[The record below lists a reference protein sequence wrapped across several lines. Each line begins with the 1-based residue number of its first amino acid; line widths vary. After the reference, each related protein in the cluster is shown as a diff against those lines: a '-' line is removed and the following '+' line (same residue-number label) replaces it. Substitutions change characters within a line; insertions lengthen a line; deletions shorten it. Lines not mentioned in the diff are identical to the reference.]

1 MKFEIQSHLMRS
13 SSETV
18 VLLCSGV
25 LAVSH
30 AVNVEYMTGNNKPI
44 EYQDFEGAQVSLVER
59 KGGEGYFYIYP
70 LTFTLH
76 SSVFHLYIGSISW
89 AVHAIG

>member
-1 MKFEIQSHLMRS
+1 MRS

-44 EYQDFEGAQVSLVER
+44 EYQDFEGAQVSLIVER
-59 KGGEGYFYIYP
+59 KGGEGYFTSIP
-70 LTFTLH
+70 SH
-76 SSVFHLYIGSISW
+76 SRSFLLYFICTSAAYHGRSML
-89 AVHAIG
+89 